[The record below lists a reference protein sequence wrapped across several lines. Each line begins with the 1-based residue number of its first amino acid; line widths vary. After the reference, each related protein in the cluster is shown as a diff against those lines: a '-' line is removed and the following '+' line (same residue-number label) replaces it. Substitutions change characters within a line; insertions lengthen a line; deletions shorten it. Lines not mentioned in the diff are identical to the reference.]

1 MQSKFQSAVEVIS
14 GLLIGFTVSVIAGRV
29 LYPLYGLK
37 VGLGAN
43 ITLTLWF
50 TGLSLVRGYLVRRAF
65 NWLQRG
71 RPER

>member
-1 MQSKFQSAVEVIS
+1 MQSKIQSAVEVIS

-50 TGLSLVRGYLVRRAF
+50 TGLSLVRGYLVRRLF
-65 NWLQRG
+65 NWISR
-71 RPER
+71 